1 MSKELNP
8 AEELKNNIDSAIE
21 TKANEVMETVNTKA
35 NAEEVEVLKAEVVK
49 ATENTALLQNQIDEL
64 KASNQNTEITVKT
77 GTHLSELLNEKK
89 DAIAAIKKGESVM
102 LDLKDFTG
110 STGAGSAP
118 YGDERVADIKYDP
131 NYSNRLRGV
140 LMTGATSGTGAIR
153 YSQETAET
161 DSSAGKGKG
170 AAGTQSAVTL
180 TDVHQPIITLFNVLT
195 LPQEWVDDVAMI
207 ESYLSTRLM
216 GNLMDVED
224 DQLLNG
230 SGSGNNYRGINTA
243 AVAKVEAD
251 FDTFFGSLANS
262 YGTSANHYDVLTA
275 AKAGLANTN
284 FRANCAILNPID
296 AAKLATLKAS
306 TNEYVLH
313 QTVSPNGEIKQF
325 WNGMEVIESPAQ
337 NAGTFTVFDKNAAQ
351 YWMREGVSVEFGM
364 NDDDFAS
371 NSISVRAIIRGA
383 VATYLP
389 AGIVTGLFS
398 EAILSLNA

>member
-1 MSKELNP
+1 MENNKTNE
-8 AEELKNNIDSAIE
+8 AVELKNAIDASIE
-21 TKANEVMETVNTKA
+21 TKANEVSEKATEALEATKA
-35 NAEEVEVLKAEVVK
+35 ELNEQLTKSNENVEVLQK
-49 ATENTALLQNQIDEL
+49 QIDEI
-64 KASNQNTEITVKT
+64 KASQTKTEIKVKT
-77 GTHLSELLNEKK
+77 GTQLSELLNEKK
-89 DAIAAIKKGESVM
+89 DAIAAIRKGDSIV
-102 LDLKDFTG
+102 LDLKDFNG
-110 STGAGSAP
+110 SAGQASAP

-131 NYSNRLRGV
+131 NYANRLRGV

-161 DSSAGKGKG
+161 DSSAGKAKG
-170 AAGTQSAVTL
+170 AAGTQSSVTL

-195 LPQEWVDDVAMI
+195 LPQEWVDDVSMI
-207 ESYLSTRLM
+207 ESYLATRLM

-230 SGSGNNYRGINTA
+230 TGTGTNYRGINTA
-243 AVAKVEAD
+243 AVAKNEAA

-262 YGTSANHYDVLTA
+262 YGTGANHYDALTA

-325 WNGMEVIESPAQ
+325 WNGMAIIESPAQ
-337 NAGTFTVFDKNAAQ
+337 TAGVFTVFDKNAAQ

-389 AGIVTGLFS
+389 AGIVTGTF
-398 EAILSLNA
+398 EHAIASLNA